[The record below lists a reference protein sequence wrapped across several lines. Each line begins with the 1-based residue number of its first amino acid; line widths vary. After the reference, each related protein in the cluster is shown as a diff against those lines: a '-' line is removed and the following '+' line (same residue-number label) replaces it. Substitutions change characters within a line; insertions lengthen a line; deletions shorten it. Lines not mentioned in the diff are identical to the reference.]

1 VPAYRIDA
9 ELVDSLARRLLSQP
23 PLQPDRERALA
34 RAARAGDRGARD
46 DLVRESLR
54 LVALRALHLGLR
66 GDPLDEAMQSGT
78 LGLIAAVDRFDP
90 DRGTRLATY
99 AWPWITAAI
108 RTTMR
113 PDVPNTWDAI
123 DSATVVDLPDDL
135 RPELAHLPQGLVAVI
150 RLRYR
155 LGELAG
161 PPRSRKDVA
170 MRLGLT
176 VAQVRADEAR
186 AMTHLRARLAKVG
199 HRAPRSSTD
208 VGADPL

>member
-1 VPAYRIDA
+1 
-9 ELVDSLARRLLSQP
+9 VDSLARRLLSQP
-23 PLQPDRERALA
+23 PLDPDRERSLA
-34 RAARAGDRGARD
+34 RAARAGDREARD

-54 LVALRALHLGLR
+54 LVALRAHHLGLR
-66 GDPLDEAMQSGT
+66 GDALDEVMQSGT

-90 DRGTRLATY
+90 DRGCRLATY

-108 RTTMR
+108 RVRARTEAPLGTL
-113 PDVPNTWDAI
+113 DVPAPDEAI
-123 DSATVVDLPDDL
+123 DPPDDV
-135 RPELAHLPQGLVAVI
+135 RPALAHLPLRLAAVI

-155 LGELAG
+155 LGEPAG
-161 PPRSRKDVA
+161 PPRTRKEVA

-199 HRAPRSSTD
+199 GRAPHSSR
-208 VGADPL
+208 